1 MPLVILALTWAGV
14 LSPALLRKYRRHAI
28 VGLAIISAVLT
39 PADVFSMIVMLVPL
53 YLLFELS
60 VAGASLVERRRARSQ
75 AAEPADEPDGLEPS
89 DA

>member
-1 MPLVILALTWAGV
+1 M
-14 LSPALLRKYRRHAI
+14 
-28 VGLAIISAVLT
+28 
-39 PADVFSMIVMLVPL
+39 

-60 VAGASLVERRRARSQ
+60 VAGASLVERRRDRSQ

>member
-1 MPLVILALTWAGV
+1 MPLVILALTWAGI

-28 VGLAIISAVLT
+28 VGLAILSAVLT
-39 PADVFSMIVMLVPL
+39 PADVFSMIVMLVPM

-60 VAGASLVERRRARSQ
+60 VLGASLVARRRAP
-75 AAEPADEPDGLEPS
+75 EPAAPAEGPGLEPS

>member
-1 MPLVILALTWAGV
+1 VILALTWAGV

-39 PADVFSMIVMLVPL
+39 PADVFSMIVMLVPM

-60 VAGASLVERRRARSQ
+60 VAGASLVERRRDRSQ